1 MKTLLISYCTEYD
14 FGQRPDGFMIGKTKE
29 PMLKH
34 IEESNKMGSREC
46 FWRYSE
52 PQEVHCENKVYAK
65 IEKKMNA
72 EGLAFF
78 DNKDEEKLNL
88 YKKI

>member
-1 MKTLLISYCTEYD
+1 MKTLLISYCTEYE

-34 IEESNKMGSREC
+34 IEESDKMGSREC

-52 PQEVHCENKVYAK
+52 PKEVHCEDAEYEK
-65 IEKKMNA
+65 IEAQMNA

-78 DNKDEEKLNL
+78 DNGAKLNL
-88 YKKI
+88 YEKL